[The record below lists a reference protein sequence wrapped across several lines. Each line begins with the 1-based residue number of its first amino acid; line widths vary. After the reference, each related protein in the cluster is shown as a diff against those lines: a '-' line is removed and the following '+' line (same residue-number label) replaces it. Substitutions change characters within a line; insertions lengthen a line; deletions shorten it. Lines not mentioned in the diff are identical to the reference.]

1 MIHEFFEV
9 FAAPVQMAEIPVEI
23 RPRFRGGKLR
33 RRFLERRDKGD
44 AALECVAHGSV
55 PFMRCS
61 LGARRGK
68 RNAGEGICHGS
79 GDAGAWGRFFG
90 HDGPEG
96 RRLSCGHDGQ
106 EGGRLSCG
114 IPCAGSMGGGRICVS
129 GRFPQRHAGR
139 GSRCG
144 GRREARRRRC
154 FYASRGDGALPSGR
168 VRSGGVFSG

>member
-23 RPRFRGGKLR
+23 RLRFRGGKLR
-33 RRFLERRDKGD
+33 RRFVERRDKGD

-79 GDAGAWGRFFG
+79 GDVGAWGRFFG

-96 RRLSCGHDGQ
+96 RRLSCD
-106 EGGRLSCG
+106 
-114 IPCAGSMGGGRICVS
+114 IPCAGSMGNGRVCFRGV
-129 GRFPQRHAGR
+129 PQRHAGR
-139 GSRCG
+139 GVRAEGGVRRG
-144 GRREARRRRC
+144 GRRCLCARRGDCRQ
-154 FYASRGDGALPSGR
+154 AMSGDGAGSAEE
-168 VRSGGVFSG
+168 VAAGGAVGVPCG